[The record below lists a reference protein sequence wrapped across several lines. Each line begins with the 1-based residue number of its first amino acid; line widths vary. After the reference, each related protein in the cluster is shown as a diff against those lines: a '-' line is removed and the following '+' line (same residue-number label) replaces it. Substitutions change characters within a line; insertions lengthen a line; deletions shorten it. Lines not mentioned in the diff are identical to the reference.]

1 MAIFNTPKKKK
12 VEKKSEETAPVSSSV
27 GMNPVRESAI
37 FSRKGL
43 SNKQTSDSVLSNRMN
58 VHVSEH
64 SFSSVLLR
72 PRITEKASMLAEK
85 NTYVFEVH
93 PKANKKEVAAAI
105 MNAYKV
111 TPARVHIVN
120 LPAKKV
126 FSRGKKGMQSG
137 LKKAIVYLKHGDKIE
152 FV

>member
-1 MAIFNTPKKKK
+1 MAIFNTPKNKKT
-12 VEKKSEETAPVSSSV
+12 EKKSEKTVAVSSPV
-27 GMNPVRESAI
+27 GMNV
-37 FSRKGL
+37 
-43 SNKQTSDSVLSNRMN
+43 T
-58 VHVSEH
+58 VSEQG
-64 SFSSVLLR
+64 FSSVLLR
-72 PRITEKASMLAEK
+72 PHITEKASMLAEK
-85 NTYVFEVH
+85 NTYVFEIH

-105 MNAYKV
+105 TSAYKV

-126 FSRGKKGMQSG
+126 FSRGRKGMQSG

>member
-1 MAIFNTPKKKK
+1 MAIFNTPKKKSA
-12 VEKKSEETAPVSSSV
+12 ETKSGKPLEP
-27 GMNPVRESAI
+27 R
-37 FSRKGL
+37 
-43 SNKQTSDSVLSNRMN
+43 SDLENFKRSDFNAGV
-58 VHVSEH
+58 
-64 SFSSVLLR
+64 SSVLLR

>member
-1 MAIFNTPKKKK
+1 MAIFNTPKKKS
-12 VEKKSEETAPVSSSV
+12 VETKSGKPLEP
-27 GMNPVRESAI
+27 R
-37 FSRKGL
+37 
-43 SNKQTSDSVLSNRMN
+43 SDLENFKRSDLNAEV
-58 VHVSEH
+58 
-64 SFSSVLLR
+64 SSVLLR

>member
-1 MAIFNTPKKKK
+1 
-12 VEKKSEETAPVSSSV
+12 
-27 GMNPVRESAI
+27 
-37 FSRKGL
+37 
-43 SNKQTSDSVLSNRMN
+43 
-58 VHVSEH
+58 
-64 SFSSVLLR
+64 
-72 PRITEKASMLAEK
+72 MLAEK

-152 FV
+152 FI

>member
-1 MAIFNTPKKKK
+1 MAIFNTSKKKK
-12 VEKKSEETAPVSSSV
+12 SEKKSEKTVPAVSSV
-27 GMNPVRESAI
+27 GMNVA
-37 FSRKGL
+37 
-43 SNKQTSDSVLSNRMN
+43 
-58 VHVSEH
+58 VSEH
-64 SFSSVLLR
+64 GFSSVLLR

-85 NTYVFEVH
+85 NTYVFEIH
-93 PKANKKEVAAAI
+93 PKANKKEVSVAI

-111 TPARVHIVN
+111 TPARVHIIN

>member
-12 VEKKSEETAPVSSSV
+12 VEKKGEKAIPVSVPV
-27 GMNPVRESAI
+27 GMNAS
-37 FSRKGL
+37 
-43 SNKQTSDSVLSNRMN
+43 
-58 VHVSEH
+58 VSEQV
-64 SFSSVLLR
+64 FSSVLLR
-72 PRITEKASMLAEK
+72 PRVTEKASMLAEK
-85 NTYVFEVH
+85 NTYVFEIH
-93 PKANKKEVAAAI
+93 PKANKKEVSAAI

-111 TPARVHIVN
+111 TPARVHIIN

>member
-12 VEKKSEETAPVSSSV
+12 VEKKSEKTAPVSTPI
-27 GMNPVRESAI
+27 GI
-37 FSRKGL
+37 
-43 SNKQTSDSVLSNRMN
+43 N
-58 VHVSEH
+58 VHVSEQG
-64 SFSSVLLR
+64 FSSILLR

-105 MNAYKV
+105 TNGYKV

>member
-1 MAIFNTPKKKK
+1 MAIFNTPKKKS
-12 VEKKSEETAPVSSSV
+12 VETKSGKPLEP
-27 GMNPVRESAI
+27 R
-37 FSRKGL
+37 
-43 SNKQTSDSVLSNRMN
+43 SDLENFKRSDLNAEV
-58 VHVSEH
+58 
-64 SFSSVLLR
+64 SSVLLR

-152 FV
+152 FI

>member
-12 VEKKSEETAPVSSSV
+12 VEKKSEKTAPVSTPI
-27 GMNPVRESAI
+27 GI
-37 FSRKGL
+37 
-43 SNKQTSDSVLSNRMN
+43 N
-58 VHVSEH
+58 VHVSEQG
-64 SFSSVLLR
+64 FSSILLR

>member
-1 MAIFNTPKKKK
+1 MAIFNTPKKKS
-12 VEKKSEETAPVSSSV
+12 VETKSGKPLEP
-27 GMNPVRESAI
+27 R
-37 FSRKGL
+37 
-43 SNKQTSDSVLSNRMN
+43 SDLENFKRSDFNAGV
-58 VHVSEH
+58 
-64 SFSSVLLR
+64 SSVLLR

>member
-12 VEKKSEETAPVSSSV
+12 MEKKSEKAVTISSPG
-27 GMNPVRESAI
+27 GMNV
-37 FSRKGL
+37 
-43 SNKQTSDSVLSNRMN
+43 T
-58 VHVSEH
+58 VSEQG
-64 SFSSVLLR
+64 FSSVLLR

-93 PKANKKEVAAAI
+93 PKANKKEIAAAVTS
-105 MNAYKV
+105 AYKV

-126 FSRGKKGMQSG
+126 FSRGRKGMQSG

>member
-12 VEKKSEETAPVSSSV
+12 AEKKSEKTEPRSDLRVSAL
-27 GMNPVRESAI
+27 R
-37 FSRKGL
+37 
-43 SNKQTSDSVLSNRMN
+43 SDLDGGV
-58 VHVSEH
+58 
-64 SFSSVLLR
+64 SSVLLR

-85 NTYVFEVH
+85 NTYVFEIH
-93 PKANKKEVAAAI
+93 PHANKKEVAAAI
-105 MNAYKV
+105 TSAYKV

>member
-12 VEKKSEETAPVSSSV
+12 VEKKSEKTIPVSSPV
-27 GMNPVRESAI
+27 GMN
-37 FSRKGL
+37 
-43 SNKQTSDSVLSNRMN
+43 
-58 VHVSEH
+58 VHISEQG
-64 SFSSVLLR
+64 FSSVLLR
-72 PRITEKASMLAEK
+72 PRVTEKASMLAEK

-93 PKANKKEVAAAI
+93 PKANKKQVSAAI
-105 MNAYKV
+105 TSAYKV
-111 TPARVHIVN
+111 TPARVHIIN

>member
-12 VEKKSEETAPVSSSV
+12 VEKKSEKTAPVSTPI
-27 GMNPVRESAI
+27 GI
-37 FSRKGL
+37 
-43 SNKQTSDSVLSNRMN
+43 N
-58 VHVSEH
+58 VHVSEQG
-64 SFSSVLLR
+64 FSSVLLR

>member
-12 VEKKSEETAPVSSSV
+12 AEKKSETAAPVSMPV
-27 GMNPVRESAI
+27 GMNV
-37 FSRKGL
+37 
-43 SNKQTSDSVLSNRMN
+43 T
-58 VHVSEH
+58 VSEQG
-64 SFSSVLLR
+64 FSSVLLR

-105 MNAYKV
+105 ASAYKV
-111 TPARVHIVN
+111 TPARVHIIN

-126 FSRGKKGMQSG
+126 FSRGRKGMQSG

>member
-12 VEKKSEETAPVSSSV
+12 VEKKSEKTAPVSTPI
-27 GMNPVRESAI
+27 GI
-37 FSRKGL
+37 
-43 SNKQTSDSVLSNRMN
+43 N
-58 VHVSEH
+58 VHVSEQG
-64 SFSSVLLR
+64 FSSILLR

-105 MNAYKV
+105 TNAYKV

>member
-1 MAIFNTPKKKK
+1 MAIFNTPKKKS
-12 VEKKSEETAPVSSSV
+12 VETKSGKPLEP
-27 GMNPVRESAI
+27 R
-37 FSRKGL
+37 
-43 SNKQTSDSVLSNRMN
+43 SDLENFKRSDFNAGV
-58 VHVSEH
+58 
-64 SFSSVLLR
+64 SSVLLR

-152 FV
+152 FI